1 MVFKDNLQLDALK
14 LLTNLLYTE
23 GTDELNIINRSLY
36 YYRDDHQYREQLACQ
51 CHQVY
56 DM

>member
-36 YYRDDHQYREQLACQ
+36 YRDD
-51 CHQVY
+51 
-56 DM
+56 